1 MNMIKNTTLNEN
13 EVNLLREQFKSNYAK
28 IKGWDPSNLTTEQM
42 IEITQ
47 QKDWK
52 SPGLLFS

>member
-1 MNMIKNTTLNEN
+1 MNIIKNETLTESD
-13 EVNLLREQFKSNYAK
+13 VNMLRERFKVKYAK
-28 IKGWDPSNLTTEQM
+28 TKGWDPYNLTSEQL

>member
-1 MNMIKNTTLNEN
+1 MNMIKNETLAESD
-13 EVNLLREQFKSNYAK
+13 VNMLREQFKVKYART
-28 IKGWDPSNLTTEQM
+28 KGWDPYNLSTEQM

-52 SPGLLFS
+52 NPGLLLS